1 MGKTGK
7 MSPKLKLGCNSCSKK
22 SELDDL
28 NFGDIKLSF
37 PETQSSKIITLKGG
51 MKPKPSKTKSLF

>member
-1 MGKTGK
+1 
-7 MSPKLKLGCNSCSKK
+7 MSPKLKLGCSSCNKK

-37 PETQSSKIITLKGG
+37 PESQSSKIVTLKGRI
-51 MKPKPSKTKSLF
+51 KPKQSKTKSLF